1 MIDNYCSHGVHL
13 GESQKWPDC
22 GKLNP
27 SGFNLPKDCIWCKLE
42 DQKPL
47 DPEFSKTV
55 DKHFWELV

>member
-1 MIDNYCSHGVHL
+1 MKEDRL
-13 GESQKWPDC
+13 GYPQTCPQCKRQ
-22 GKLNP
+22 NP